1 MALVASSCAR
11 CSLRTRALTRLE
23 VDLHGDVDHGSGGSG
38 KMSRHRAESHWS
50 PERALQADATRK
62 VVLHP
67 GNLEPKAPVYV
78 DTQAKNL
85 GGLANVT

>member
-1 MALVASSCAR
+1 MVAR
-11 CSLRTRALTRLE
+11 E
-23 VDLHGDVDHGSGGSG
+23 GG
-38 KMSRHRAESHWS
+38 
-50 PERALQADATRK
+50 ALQADATRK